1 MQAAE
6 CWEFENEE
14 RYEVDSEDDEW
25 YELQLED
32 GNGKQSFVCVVG
44 KATFVW
50 SPTSV
55 SGSLEYILL
64 GGPWTGSGRWTS
76 SGGGS
81 KSLGADLETRAIPDK
96 LAFIVTT

>member
-6 CWEFENEE
+6 CWEFENKE
-14 RYEVDSEDDEW
+14 RYELDSDDDEW

-32 GNGKQSFVCVVG
+32 GNGKQSVVDVVG
-44 KATFVW
+44 KSTFTW
-50 SPTSV
+50 SPTIV

-64 GGPWTGSGRWTS
+64 GGPWIGSGRWTS
-76 SGGGS
+76 SGSDS

-96 LAFIVTT
+96 LAFILTT

>member
-14 RYEVDSEDDEW
+14 RYEVDSENDEW

-32 GNGKQSFVCVVG
+32 SNGKQSVAGAVG
-44 KATFVW
+44 KATFAW

-55 SGSLEYILL
+55 SGSLEFILL
-64 GGPWTGSGRWTS
+64 GGPWIE
-76 SGGGS
+76 SGG
-81 KSLGADLETRAIPDK
+81 
-96 LAFIVTT
+96 